1 MFYVDREN
9 ITFAL
14 GHSLEHITGYFY
26 IQELA
31 ASSSPFYMSGDQIDT
46 GEYTILDMSASPG

>member
-14 GHSLEHITGYFY
+14 GHSLEHIAGYFY
-26 IQELA
+26 VQELA
-31 ASSSPFYMSGDQIDT
+31 ASSSPYYMSGDQVDT
-46 GEYTILDMSASPG
+46 

>member
-14 GHSLEHITGYFY
+14 GHSLEHIAGNFY
-26 IQELA
+26 VQELA
-31 ASSSPFYMSGDQIDT
+31 ASSSPFYMSGDMVDP